1 VVPVWKKL
9 LPIPFFILALVAV
22 YFGVR
27 ANAASP
33 VASSAPSS
41 EPPPDPSAASADAG
55 EGLLTK
61 KEREEISVPISP
73 EKCAEL
79 QQRVAAM
86 PDPPPGDPRA
96 LRFMAACMRH
106 GNVAWLRCASVAQ
119 TRADM
124 NACSRRLLHNEL
136 AP

>member
-1 VVPVWKKL
+1 VVPVWKKV
-9 LPIPFFILALVAV
+9 LPIPVLVLVLVGLVAV
-22 YFGVR
+22 YFGLT
-27 ANAASP
+27 AKSSAP

-41 EPPPDPSAASADAG
+41 EPPPAAPADSDDG
-55 EGLLTK
+55 GLTK
-61 KEREEISVPISP
+61 KERQEIGVPISP

-79 QQRVAAM
+79 QQRVVAM
-86 PDPPPGDPRA
+86 PDPPQRDPKA
-96 LRFMAACMRH
+96 LMFLAGCMRH
-106 GNVAWLRCASVAQ
+106 GNVAWLRCAAAAQ

>member
-1 VVPVWKKL
+1 MWKKL

-27 ANAASP
+27 GSSAAP
-33 VASSAPSS
+33 AASSAPSS

-55 EGLLTK
+55 EVVLTK
-61 KEREEISVPISP
+61 KEQEEISVPISP

-86 PDPPPGDPRA
+86 PDPPQRDPRA
-96 LRFMAACMRH
+96 LHFLAACMRH
-106 GNVAWLRCASVAQ
+106 GNVAWLRCASAAQ

-124 NACSRRLLHNEL
+124 NACSHRLLHHEL